1 VSTSFADLLKRGHG
15 YILAAEVEGIG
26 IVFAERIP
34 QRADAASSPS
44 LPASYTGAS
53 GSLLI
58 RDGQALSIEA
68 DRDTGIGRGTAWE
81 MLLSWES
88 LQEEGLLDV
97 LFKRPTVLARLTE
110 SIAWDATTIG
120 VDDVTGWPS
129 SGTAYLGRE
138 RIDYA
143 GVDAVAN
150 EFTGCTRG
158 VLGLNYDY
166 DANDPG
172 DYKTLTTI
180 PTMWRGRF
188 VTLHQHLVSAEGR
201 ILDSTWFTGDYHR
214 QIWRGFIDATP
225 MPDSFG
231 MRLRCLPLCRLP
243 AREIGQSPTA
253 EILSMYAPINDW
265 PFPRERFPVY
275 VTEQS
280 QITIRIGYKVKATGV
295 KGVLTS
301 TGPDIGTPGGLHTGI
316 QPLRS
321 WWDALADRLTTDL
334 VDGSSVFDVVYSVE
348 PFGPDTDNEILL
360 MGQVAL
366 AYDVDVYSIYSVQ
379 VEVSPGCYWIRPTVS
394 IGWAFYGNIIEINI
408 AYAVTLAVGAWL
420 ALYSREGVWLLDSAI
435 PDSGIGLAEADRGEI
450 IRWDQK
456 ATTVNT
462 QAVLIRVAE
471 RTVGKVNG
479 KKAQLRQGGT
489 FRFVTGAYGRIPEV
503 VKTVLQSSGTGQR
516 GTYDT
521 LGTAA
526 GYGLPADWMDVSAYP
541 LSPAEVA
548 LVDEEAASLADLAG
562 GWFRLQ
568 GLCLVQRRLASGEVA
583 LTLVFVDPT
592 ENGGA
597 LELAQA
603 DVQVA
608 GVSVPRLVEAPNQ
621 IKIDTTAGPYAGP
634 VYVINSLAQAQQEG
648 TRSTEISAPQATAQA
663 AVALAVTLLRR
674 GRGQSLIK
682 LTVGPWVDLQ
692 VGDVIDL
699 KTAHPSQYDWAN
711 ASRQPADVPAR
722 VVGWKLNL
730 WTGEQELTLLLA
742 GSGALSVNLCPTA
755 TIASVVGSVVN
766 VSAGEGSYFTDGDVV
781 TFYKVGD
788 EATYETTGTIS
799 TVSGDALT
807 MTGAPAAWVTTGI
820 KVTYPPLASASAAQS
835 GAFLY
840 HDAGKNWGA

>member
-1 VSTSFADLLKRGHG
+1 MSTSFADLLKRGHG
-15 YILAAEVEGIG
+15 YVLAVEVEGIG

-34 QRADAASSPS
+34 QRVDAASSPS
-44 LPASYTGAS
+44 LPANYTGAS
-53 GSLLI
+53 GSLLV
-58 RDGQALSIEA
+58 RDGQALSIEV
-68 DRDTGIGRGTAWE
+68 DRDTGLGRGTAWE

-88 LQEEGLLDV
+88 LAEEGLLGV
-97 LFKRPTVLARLTE
+97 LFKRPTVLARLTG
-110 SIAWDATTIG
+110 STAWDATTIG

-138 RIDYA
+138 RIDYG

-150 EFTGCTRG
+150 EFTSCTRG
-158 VLGLNYDY
+158 VLGLNYEY

-172 DYKTLTTI
+172 DYKTLTTV

-201 ILDSTWFTGDYHR
+201 ILDSTWFAGDYHR

-243 AREIGQSPTA
+243 AREIGQSPTVD
-253 EILSMYAPINDW
+253 ILSMYAPVDGW
-265 PFPRERFPVY
+265 PFPREQFPVY
-275 VTEQS
+275 LTGLS
-280 QITIRIGYKVKATGV
+280 QITIRVGYTVIATGV
-295 KGVLTS
+295 HTVITS
-301 TGPDIGTPGGLHTGI
+301 TAPTIGAGGLPTGI
-316 QPLRS
+316 ATLRA
-321 WWDALADRLTTDL
+321 WWDALETKIKTDL
-334 VDGSSVFDVVYSVE
+334 VAGSVLFDSVYSVE
-348 PFGPDTDNEILL
+348 PFGPDTGNDQLL
-360 MGQVAL
+360 MARVAL
-366 AYDVDVYSIYSVQ
+366 AFDPDVYQIDG
-379 VEVSPGCYWIRPTVS
+379 VSMDVSAGCYWLRS
-394 IGWAFYGNIIEINI
+394 ELSLGWDFYGNILEINI
-408 AYAVTLAVGAWL
+408 PYTGALPVGAWL
-420 ALYSREGVWLLDSAI
+420 ALYSHEGVWLLDSTI
-435 PDSGIGLAEADRGEI
+435 PDSGLGWAEADRGEI

-456 ATTVNT
+456 ATTANT
-462 QAVLIRVAE
+462 QAVMIRIAE
-471 RTVGKVNG
+471 RSVGYSGVGKA
-479 KKAQLRQGGT
+479 KLRQGGT
-489 FRFVTGAYGRIPEV
+489 FRFVTGAYGLIPEV
-503 VKTVLQSSGTGQR
+503 VKTVLQSSGTGER
-516 GTYDT
+516 GTFDT

-526 GYGLPADWMDVSAYP
+526 GYGLPAEWMDVAAFP
-541 LSPAEVA
+541 LSPTEVA

-568 GLCLVQRRLASGEVA
+568 GLCMVQRRLSSGEIA
-583 LTLVFVDPT
+583 LALVFVDPT

-597 LELAQA
+597 LELGQA

-621 IKIDTTAGPYAGP
+621 IKVDTTAGPYAGP

-648 TRSTEISAPQATAQA
+648 TRSAEIVAPQATPQI

-699 KTAHPSQYDWAN
+699 KTAHPSQYDWVN
-711 ASRQPADVPAR
+711 AARQPADVPAR

-742 GSGALSVNLCPTA
+742 GSAALSVNLCPTA
-755 TIASVVGSVVN
+755 TISTVVGSVVN
-766 VSAGEGSYFTDGDVV
+766 LSAGDGAYFTDGDVV

-788 EATYETTGTIS
+788 EASYETTGTIS
-799 TVSGDALT
+799 TVAGDALT

-820 KVTYPPLASASAAQS
+820 KVTYPPLASATATQS